1 MTGLKRFIREKPVGA
16 VGGVIFMVVVFV
28 AIFGPL
34 LAPYDPNDTNILMRL
49 QAPSSEFLMGTDWLG
64 RDVLS
69 RLIYGTRMSLAV
81 GVGAIFLGTTM
92 GSIIGL
98 VSGYLGGRTDMY
110 VQRLMDMLLAFP
122 ALILA
127 LAIMAV
133 LGPSLINVILAIS
146 IPTIPRANRVVR
158 SVALTV
164 KEFQYIEAAK
174 ATGAGQLR
182 IIIKHVLPNCMA
194 SYLIVSTAFLATA
207 IMIEASLSFLGLGVP
222 PPEASWGRSLSAAM
236 EYISNAP
243 WLIIFPGLAI
253 SAVVFAANMFGDALR
268 DFWDPRLKRL

>member
-1 MTGLKRFIREKPVGA
+1 MAGLKRFIREKPVGA
-16 VGGVIFMVVVFV
+16 VGGVIFIVVVFV

-34 LAPYDPNDTNILMRL
+34 FAPFDPNTTNIQMRL
-49 QAPSSEFLMGTDWLG
+49 QAPSAEFLMGTDWVG
-64 RDVLS
+64 RDVFS

-81 GVGAIFLGTTM
+81 GVGAIFLGTTV

-98 VSGYLGGRTDMY
+98 ISGYLGGRTDMY
-110 VQRLMDMLLAFP
+110 TQRIMDMMLAFP

-133 LGPSLINVILAIS
+133 LGPSLMNVILAIS

-164 KEFQYIEAAK
+164 KEFQYIEAAR
-174 ATGAGQLR
+174 ATGASQLR
-182 IIIKHVLPNCMA
+182 IIVKHVLPNCMA

-236 EYISNAP
+236 DYISSAP